1 MRKFGLVFGGFL
13 LGVIVMIPFV
23 PEISMLRQTID
34 SPSRVPGAQ
43 TSSTPTEVALDRA
56 IAMYTVTHVVDGD
69 TIDVRDDAGA
79 VERVRLVGID
89 TPETVDPRANVE
101 CYGPEAS
108 AHLKELIEGQ
118 KVALEAKPDEDK
130 DTYGRLL
137 RYVYLDDRDIGREMI
152 GGGYA
157 VSMCDRFPH
166 PKCSDYDMMEK
177 EARSTRSGMWSSCVR

>member
-1 MRKFGLVFGGFL
+1 MKKFFFIVAVITT
-13 LGVIVMIPFV
+13 GVIIVMFWFV
-23 PEISMLRQTID
+23 PEFSFFRHIPD
-34 SPSRVPGAQ
+34 APSRVPGAKSGL
-43 TSSTPTEVALDRA
+43 SSSVPRVLR
-56 IAMYTVTHVVDGD
+56 TVVKIVDGD

-108 AHLKELIEGQ
+108 AYLKELIEGQ

-166 PKCSDYDMMEK
+166 PKCSDYDMMQK